1 MANTKKYSIEDAYK
15 IANET
20 CQIVN
25 LLIKDSDDI
34 DYIIKKI
41 KEVGPNPENSTIL
54 ETLRRSAFTTYISWS
69 IPTIDVL
76 NGITTFINDE
86 KVLEI
91 GSGHGLWAKLL
102 KLRNVNIVAT
112 DSFSTNYSED
122 NKTLTHIQPI
132 SAITA
137 IKTFFDINV
146 LMIVW
151 PSYEDSFA
159 FDSLSNFK
167 GNKLVYI
174 GEEKYGCCACDEFFK
189 ELSSKWELDEF
200 LKLERWDG
208 IHDSCY
214 LYIRKPVVE
223 TVFDISGLFIE
234 DGVICGTG

>member
-1 MANTKKYSIEDAYK
+1 MVNTKKYSIEDAYK

-25 LLIKDSDDI
+25 LLIKGSDDI

-102 KLRNVNIVAT
+102 KLRNVDILAT
-112 DSFSTNYSED
+112 DSFSTNYSEY

-132 SAITA
+132 SAIAA
-137 IKTFFDINV
+137 INTFFDINV

-167 GNKLVYI
+167 GNKFVYI
-174 GEEKYGCCACDEFFK
+174 GEDEGGCCACDEFFK
-189 ELSSKWELDEF
+189 KLNSEWELVEF
-200 LKLERWDG
+200 FELKKWYG
-208 IHDSCY
+208 IHDNCY
-214 LYIRKPVVE
+214 LYTRKPVVE

>member
-1 MANTKKYSIEDAYK
+1 MSNTKKYSIEDTCK
-15 IANET
+15 IFNET

-25 LLIKDSDDI
+25 LLIEGSDDI
-34 DYIIKKI
+34 DYIMKKI
-41 KEVGPNPENSTIL
+41 KEVGPNPENYIKL
-54 ETLRRSAFTTYISWS
+54 EVLRRTAFAKFISWS
-69 IPTIDVL
+69 IPSIDVL
-76 NGITTFINDE
+76 NGIVTFINSE

-122 NKTLTHIQPI
+122 SKTFTNIQPI
-132 SAITA
+132 DAIAA
-137 IKTFFDINV
+137 INTFFDINV

-189 ELSSKWELDEF
+189 ELSSEWELDEF

-208 IHDSCY
+208 IHDNCY
-214 LYIRKPVVE
+214 LYTRKQVVE

-234 DGVICGTG
+234 DGIICGTG

>member
-1 MANTKKYSIEDAYK
+1 MAITKKKYSIEETCK
-15 IANET
+15 ILNET

-25 LLIKDSDDI
+25 LLIEGSDDI
-34 DYIIKKI
+34 DYIMKKI
-41 KEVGPNPENSTIL
+41 KEVGPNPENSIL
-54 ETLRRSAFTTYISWS
+54 LEPLRRTAFATFISWS
-69 IPTIDVL
+69 IPSIDVL
-76 NGITTFINDE
+76 NGIVTFINSE

-132 SAITA
+132 SANAA

-159 FDSLSNFK
+159 FDSLSNFN
-167 GNKLVYI
+167 GNKFVYI
-174 GEEKYGCCACDEFFK
+174 GEAKYGCCACDEFFK
-189 ELSSKWELDEF
+189 ELNSEWELDKF
-200 LKLERWDG
+200 LKLENWYG
-208 IHDSCY
+208 INDNCY
-214 LYIRKPVVE
+214 LYTRK

-234 DGVICGTG
+234 DGVICGSG